1 MDDLQLALIQTSAE
15 MPKLKA
21 LSIDFL
27 PATEDLDLEKGDPQP
42 GFVQDI
48 YNRGQLEEI
57 RVLKVGMNKYSVVA
71 GNKRVAAIRQLHE
84 RLPEDKRW
92 DTVRAIVIND
102 NSEAVITA
110 SVASN
115 HQRKLNVV
123 TDIKGIRFLK
133 SKYPLMGDKAMALS
147 LGMPLQTLKKRLK
160 LFQLSDVLLD
170 ALIARKFTVKAA
182 EYLATRPGLWAGA
195 IAAIAENK
203 TVSMDSLVDLER
215 VKHQENI
222 NAVADRLFPQL
233 PDVDTEQIDAN
244 TQVLLGVALMDD
256 QFNIVTPV
264 MDDGRET
271 AEQFD
276 DHIKHAPSG
285 TSFQK
290 VYIYNS

>member
-1 MDDLQLALIQTSAE
+1 MDDLQLALIQTNVE

-48 YNRGQLEEI
+48 YNRGQLEEV
-57 RVLKVGMNKYSVVA
+57 RVLKVGLNKYSVIA

-84 RLPEDKRW
+84 RLPEDTRW
-92 DTVRAIVIND
+92 NTVRAIVIND
-102 NSEAVITA
+102 NSEAIMTSA
-110 SVASN
+110 VASN

-133 SKYPLMGDKAMALS
+133 SKYPLMGEKAMALS

-160 LFQLSDVLLD
+160 LFQLNDTLLD
-170 ALIARKFTVKAA
+170 ALLARKFTVKAA

-203 TVSMDSLVDLER
+203 TVSMDSLTDLER
-215 VKHQENI
+215 VRHQENI
-222 NAVADRLFPQL
+222 NSVSDQLFPIL
-233 PDVDTEQIDAN
+233 PDIDTEQISN
-244 TQVLLGVALMDD
+244 EMVLLGVALTDGNNFITNLLSIEEME
-256 QFNIVTPV
+256 NYLSANPV
-264 MDDGRET
+264 MTGW
-271 AEQFD
+271 
-276 DHIKHAPSG
+276 
-285 TSFQK
+285 QK
-290 VYIYNS
+290 VYIYNK